1 MLLKDLTKRHPKM
14 LLFGAI
20 LLYFIAQSLAWFQIN
35 GQFVSP
41 WCKEHPFI
49 LSLIGIPISYLF
61 IVATDWTFQALAG
74 SVWPGRLLT
83 FACGIVV
90 FTMLTYLL
98 LGEGLTVKTIIS
110 LILTLIIIL
119 LQVL

>member
-1 MLLKDLTKRHPKM
+1 MLLKDLTKKHPKM

-20 LLYFIAQSLAWFQIN
+20 ILYFIAQGLAWVQIN
-35 GQFVSP
+35 GQFVNP

-90 FTMLTYLL
+90 FTLLTYFL
-98 LGEGLTVKTIIS
+98 LGEGLTTKTTIS
-110 LILTLIIIL
+110 LALTFIIIL

>member
-1 MLLKDLTKRHPKM
+1 MSSKLIDIKHQKM
-14 LLFGAI
+14 LLIGAI
-20 LLYFIAQSLAWFQIN
+20 LLYTVAQSLAWFQIN
-35 GQFVSP
+35 GQFVSS

-49 LSLIGIPISYLF
+49 LSLIGVPISYLF

-90 FTMLTYLL
+90 FTLLTHWL
-98 LGEGLTVKTIIS
+98 LGEGITIKTVIS
-110 LILTLIIIL
+110 LILTLIIIA
-119 LQVL
+119 LQIF